1 MIIGR
6 FSEFVG
12 AAAFL
17 PPKDFLVICK
27 RSFFLGR
34 QE

>member
-1 MIIGR
+1 MIAT
-6 FSEFVG
+6 FVG

-17 PPKDFLVICK
+17 PPKDLLVMSK